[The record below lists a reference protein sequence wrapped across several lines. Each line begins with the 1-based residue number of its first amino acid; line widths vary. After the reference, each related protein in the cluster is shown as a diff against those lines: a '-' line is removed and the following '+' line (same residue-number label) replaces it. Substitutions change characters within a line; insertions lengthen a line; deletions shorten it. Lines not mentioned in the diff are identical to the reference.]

1 MGAYS
6 RPEFMPRPLRLF
18 LFWVIVFTSTPL
30 LGQIRDGGIDPWNL
44 GKGDWLYSVADATN
58 KLGNHVSSVT
68 NENSLMLFYKSQG
81 IRYMIV
87 KAATSDFLF
96 KGCYNF
102 PQFTSNLVNIAHANG
117 ILIFGYNR
125 SYGSNVPGEI
135 AIADYVFNQGADG
148 FVFDAEAEWEQS
160 AAWIGSS
167 GPAKAWQL
175 CSAVRSNW
183 PTKFLA
189 HAPFPI
195 IYLHSSFP
203 YKEFGYWC
211 DAAMPQIYH
220 FSATKGS
227 QSAAINW
234 SDVNWQRW
242 HASLHNLA
250 PTNINGLTV
259 NWTNAIKPLAPIN
272 DVYGPRGSSPCEGT
286 TGPYPDVHVQEFMD
300 YLLADPYAQSPGG
313 YRGVSYW
320 RADLH
325 GPIQWSNI
333 QAGTSGNFPAIV
345 NNLVLDNPSATTS
358 GGWTTVQ
365 TWNNTSTAAT
375 FIGNG
380 SGTDVNS
387 FGTNYLTHGPG
398 SGSSFVQ
405 FTINIVST
413 GNYDVYE
420 WHPVVTNAAT
430 NVSFIISHADG
441 TNTVVANQQTNGAN
455 WSLLGRFPFAAGT
468 LASVRITD
476 DFSQPGVVAI
486 ADGIKLGY
494 AGPIP
499 TPPPAAPSSL
509 TASAV
514 TTSRADLV
522 WIDNATNETS
532 FVIARGTNSAGPYTD
547 LTNLPPNTTSF
558 ADYTLAANTSYYY
571 VARASNLGGSSTNS
585 NEAFVRTP
593 AIPPAIV
600 FQPQHQSTLLG
611 QSPVFTLTVS
621 GSPPLAYQWRFNGE
635 NISGATNSSFTIVSA
650 ALSNSG
656 PYSVLVTNN
665 GGSALSSNAQ
675 LAVLLLAALG
685 ENSFGQASPPL
696 NATGLVAIAAGAWH
710 SLALRADGS
719 VLAWGNNDSGQTA
732 VPASTSNVLAIA
744 AGGYH
749 NLAITANGSVA
760 GWGDNTYS
768 QSVVPSSATDVV
780 AIAAGRWHSL
790 ALRLDGTVI
799 AWGNNNSGQ
808 TKVPSDLTNV
818 VAIAGGAY
826 HSLALRDNGTVTAW
840 GDNLDAEGFFAGQ
853 SMPPAGLNQ
862 VVAISAGDF
871 HSVAVA
877 SNGLI
882 TTWGD
887 NSQNQTSPHPTLLG
901 SNRVVA
907 VSAGAAHNL
916 ALCAD
921 GAVSSWGANWNGEC
935 NLPSPVSDAVAVAAG
950 GSHSLLLLN
959 DGNFAPRLWNP
970 VKSGSRFTALLQTLN
985 RKTYA
990 IEFKDSLLQP
1000 AWTCLSTNSGNGAL
1014 RPLLDSSA
1022 PAAGRFYRA
1031 RQW

>member
-1 MGAYS
+1 MRGL
-6 RPEFMPRPLRLF
+6 LRF
-18 LFWVIVFTSTPL
+18 WLFWVILFISTSL

-102 PQFTSNLVNIAHANG
+102 PQFNSNLVNIAHANG

-125 SYGSNVPGEI
+125 SYGSNVLGEI

-160 AAWIGSS
+160 APWIGSS

-242 HASLHNLA
+242 HASLYNLA

-259 NWTNAIKPLAPIN
+259 YWTNAIKPLAPIN
-272 DVYGPRGSSPCEGT
+272 NVYGPRGSSPCEGLAD
-286 TGPYPDVHVQEFMD
+286 PFPDVHVQEFMD

-313 YRGVSYW
+313 YRGVSFW

-325 GPIQWSNI
+325 GPVQWSYI
-333 QAGTSGNFPAIV
+333 QSGTSGTFPGVV
-345 NNLVLDNPSATTS
+345 NNLVLDNLSATTS
-358 GGWTTVQ
+358 GGWTTVR

-380 SGTDVNS
+380 SGTDINS

-405 FTINIVST
+405 FTATIATT
-413 GNYDVYE
+413 GNYDVYQ
-420 WHPVVTNAAT
+420 WHAVVTNAAT
-430 NVSFIISHADG
+430 NVAFIINHAEG
-441 TNTVVANQQTNGAN
+441 TNTVLANQQTNGGN
-455 WSLLGRFPFAAGT
+455 WTLLGRFPFAAG
-468 LASVRITD
+468 ASANVRITD
-476 DFSQPGVVAI
+476 TFAQPGAVAI
-486 ADGIKLGY
+486 ADGIKFAY
-494 AGPIP
+494 AGALP
-499 TPPPAAPSSL
+499 TLPPAAPSGL
-509 TASAV
+509 AATAVS
-514 TTSRADLV
+514 TSRVDLV

-532 FVIARGTNSAGPYTD
+532 FVIARGIISGGPYTD
-547 LTNLPPNTTSF
+547 LTNLPPNTTAF
-558 ADYTLAANTSYYY
+558 TDNTAAANTMYYY
-571 VARASNLGGSSTNS
+571 VARAINLGGSSTNS
-585 NEAFVRTP
+585 AEASALTP
-593 AIPPAIV
+593 AVPPTIIS
-600 FQPQHQSTLLG
+600 QPQDQSALFG
-611 QSPVFTLTVS
+611 QSPVFTVSVS
-621 GSPPLAYQWRFNGE
+621 GSTPLAYQWRFNGE
-635 NISGATNSSFTIVSA
+635 NISGATNSTLTVASA
-650 ALSNSG
+650 TLANSG
-656 PYSVLVTNN
+656 SYSVLVTNN
-665 GGSALSSNAQ
+665 GGVALSSNAQ
-675 LAVLLLAALG
+675 LSVLLLAALG
-685 ENSFGQASPPL
+685 DNSFGQAAPPL

-710 SLALRADGS
+710 SLALRSDGS

-732 VPASTSNVLAIA
+732 VPPSLTNVLALA

-749 NLAITANGSVA
+749 NLAITANGGVA

-768 QSVVPSSATDVV
+768 QSAIPAGATGVV

-790 ALRLDGTVI
+790 ALRMDGKVV
-799 AWGNNNSGQ
+799 AWGDNSSGQ
-808 TKVPSDLTNV
+808 TKVPSDLTNA
-818 VAIAGGAY
+818 VAIAAGAY
-826 HSLALRDNGTVTAW
+826 HSLALRDNGTVAAW
-840 GDNLDAEGFFAGQ
+840 GDNLDAQGFFAGQ
-853 SMPPAGLNQ
+853 SMPPAGTSQ
-862 VVAISAGDF
+862 IVAISAGDF

-877 SNGLI
+877 TDGAI
-882 TTWGD
+882 TVWGD
-887 NSQNQTSPHPTLLG
+887 NSQNQSSPHPNLIG
-901 SNRVVA
+901 SNRVVS

-916 ALCAD
+916 ALSAN
-921 GAVSSWGANWNGEC
+921 GTVTSWGANWSGEC
-935 NLPSPVSDAVAVAAG
+935 NLPSPLSNAIAVAAG
-950 GSHSLLLLN
+950 GSHSLVLLE
-959 DGNFAPRLWNP
+959 DSHFAPRIHNP

-990 IEFKDSLLQP
+990 IEFKDFLLQTN
-1000 AWTCLSTNSGNGAL
+1000 WTALSTNTGNGAL
-1014 RPLLDSSA
+1014 RLLLDPSASSS
-1022 PAAGRFYRA
+1022 GRFYRA